1 MIKAITRPAGI
12 TTQTGTVTVCGE
24 LVTVATYSGISL
36 SLSAC
41 TPRHP
46 AG

>member
-24 LVTVATYSGISL
+24 LVTVTTYSGISL
-36 SLSAC
+36 SLSTC